1 MESPQVRVVS
11 SRPSSEEEDRLMRFR
26 VMLQQTGGDPSSV
39 LDMLALVIGKRDWL
53 RMTAPHRGSMS
64 FFDYLK
70 EIQWSREDLLAFV
83 QTMHHRHERPPK
95 LDPAKK
101 AQMEQLRRDVRDLLN
116 PALAPVGG
124 QKGNQNAIKL
134 TPPPITIPE
143 FQHQNSS
150 PDPQSLVAVDP
161 SPENER
167 DNVPLVLPSARG
179 NNASHAIRRL
189 RGVAKKKPEI
199 QPILEQ
205 VLSGQLSANAG
216 AIKAGIRQPSVSIP
230 LDPQAAGR
238 RLLRHFK
245 GDRLAAL
252 IDVLRAALDTQEIPR
267 DE

>member
-1 MESPQVRVVS
+1 
-11 SRPSSEEEDRLMRFR
+11 MRFR

-116 PALAPVGG
+116 PALAPVGPPEG
-124 QKGNQNAIKL
+124 SRNAAKV
-134 TPPPITIPE
+134 TPPPISIPE
-143 FQHQNSS
+143 T
-150 PDPQSLVAVDP
+150 QSREP
-161 SPENER
+161 FI
-167 DNVPLVLPSARG
+167 
-179 NNASHAIRRL
+179 ASHSQSPPNQQPEINGDNIPFNSPSSRGTGTSHTIRRL
-189 RGVAKKKPEI
+189 RRDAEKNPEL

-230 LDPQAAGR
+230 LDPIAAGR

-252 IDVLRAALDTQEIPR
+252 IDVLRAALEAEP
-267 DE
+267 